1 MWRSETRSTPRS
13 GTDDRFTMATIK
25 PFITKYPVAAYFA
38 LTFIIS
44 WGGVLLII
52 GGPAGMTGVKAQDNP
67 LFPFAVLAM
76 VAGPSL
82 TGLLMTGLIDG
93 RSGLGDFRSRLLRW
107 RVSAHWYAVAL
118 LAAPLL
124 ATAVALTLSL
134 LSPEFLPGIVV
145 VADKAAVLFLGLV
158 VGLTAG
164 FFEELGWTGFAT
176 PRLKKRHSVLAT
188 GLVMGVLWSA
198 WHILPAIWG
207 MGNRTGTIPLPLF
220 LIVDGLAGLPAFRVL
235 MVQVYDRTES
245 LFVGMVMHV
254 SLTAT
259 TLILTPRATGLP
271 LLAYDLVFAAAT
283 WFLIAAI
290 AAANHRR
297 QLSRKP
303 LGRRAA

>member
-1 MWRSETRSTPRS
+1 
-13 GTDDRFTMATIK
+13 MATITS
-25 PFITKYPVAAYFA
+25 FLTKHPVATYFA
-38 LTFIIS
+38 LTFTIS
-44 WGGVLLII
+44 WGGMLLII
-52 GGPAGMTGVKAQDNP
+52 GGPAGMIGMKAQDNP

-82 TGLLMTGLIDG
+82 AGLLMTGLIDG
-93 RSGLGDFRSRLLRW
+93 RSGLRHFRSRLLTW

-134 LSPEFLPGIVV
+134 LSPEFLPGILVV
-145 VADKAAVLFLGLV
+145 EDKAPVLLLGLV

-164 FFEELGWTGFAT
+164 VFEELGWTGFAT
-176 PRLKKRHSVLAT
+176 PSLKKRHSVLAT

-207 MGNRTGTIPLPLF
+207 MGNRSGTIPLPLF

-245 LFVGMVMHV
+245 LFVAMVMHV

-259 TLILTPRATGLP
+259 TLILMPRATGLP
-271 LLAYDLVFAAAT
+271 LLAYGLVFAAAT

-303 LGRRAA
+303 LGRWAA

>member
-1 MWRSETRSTPRS
+1 M
-13 GTDDRFTMATIK
+13 
-25 PFITKYPVAAYFA
+25 
-38 LTFIIS
+38 
-44 WGGVLLII
+44 
-52 GGPAGMTGVKAQDNP
+52 
-67 LFPFAVLAM
+67 
-76 VAGPSL
+76 
-82 TGLLMTGLIDG
+82 
-93 RSGLGDFRSRLLRW
+93 
-107 RVSAHWYAVAL
+107 
-118 LAAPLL
+118 

-134 LSPEFLPGIVV
+134 LSPEFLPGILVV
-145 VADKAAVLFLGLV
+145 EDKAPVLLLGLV

-164 FFEELGWTGFAT
+164 VFEELGWTGFAT
-176 PRLKKRHSVLAT
+176 PSLKKRHSVLAT

-207 MGNRTGTIPLPLF
+207 MGNCTGTIPLPLF

-245 LFVGMVMHV
+245 LFVAMVMHV

-271 LLAYDLVFAAAT
+271 LLAYCLVFAAAT

-303 LGRRAA
+303 LGRWAA